1 MGVNIS
7 PNSKD
12 KHNDCIKNFL
22 DIYILQ
28 EVAKLKFNNFMN

>member
-12 KHNDCIKNFL
+12 KHNYCIKNFW
-22 DIYILQ
+22 IYILQ